1 MTVEQRTEAP
11 PLAAPPAARRAE
23 RPERD
28 PWAGA
33 LGRVLREGRPFLR
46 ARRGVVVRLAGWSAL
61 EFGQTFL
68 GGYGVARALDD
79 GFLAGRPGVGL
90 LWLLVAVA
98 ATLPAGAATRGVF
111 GRLADLV
118 EPFRDGLVRRAVA
131 RALGDALEGPGE
143 ASSGAVSRVTH
154 QSEIARDGWAGTVLA
169 LRSFVFTTA
178 GALAGMAALEP
189 RLLLVVLPPVAV
201 GVALFAATL
210 GPMAARQHAY
220 LTADEA
226 YAGYVGQ
233 TASALRDIA
242 ATGARDEVSA
252 IARDLTLRQAR
263 AARQLARWSAVR
275 IGATALCGRV
285 PPVVLLFAAPW
296 LLDHGLTG
304 GALVGALTYLTQA
317 LAPAVHAL
325 MSVLGTAGGRLVVV
339 LDRFTD
345 PVPPPRPDPVPVARA
360 VPRPSGGGAPR
371 HEAELRGVTFAYG
384 PGARPVVDRLDLRVR
399 RGERVA
405 VVGPS
410 GAGKST
416 LAGLLAAVVAPDEG
430 QVLWSGRPA
439 ASVEAASVRT
449 LLPQRAFVFSASLRD
464 NLRYLRPGATDR
476 EIAET
481 VGALGLGALVDRVG
495 GLDAP
500 VAPGHLSR
508 GERQLVALGRAH
520 LSTAPLVLLDEATSG
535 LDPVTEARVED
546 ALADRART
554 LVVIAHRPGSAR
566 RADRVVVMDGTH
578 VVCGTPAELPALS
591 PFYRE
596 LTGVPGRWPGT
607 GDR

>member
-1 MTVEQRTEAP
+1 M
-11 PLAAPPAARRAE
+11 
-23 RPERD
+23 
-28 PWAGA
+28 
-33 LGRVLREGRPFLR
+33 
-46 ARRGVVVRLAGWSAL
+46 
-61 EFGQTFL
+61 
-68 GGYGVARALDD
+68 
-79 GFLAGRPGVGL
+79 
-90 LWLLVAVA
+90 
-98 ATLPAGAATRGVF
+98 F

-131 RALGDALEGPGE
+131 RALADALEGPGE
-143 ASSGAVSRVTH
+143 ASSGAVSQVTH

-189 RLLLVVLPPVAV
+189 RLLLVVLPPVTV

-252 IARDLTLRQAR
+252 TARDLTLRQAR

-345 PVPPPRPDPVPVARA
+345 PVPPPRPDPVPAARA
-360 VPRPSGGGAPR
+360 VPPPRSGGGAPR

-384 PGARPVVDRLDLRVR
+384 PGARPVVDRLDLCVR

-410 GAGKST
+410 GVGKST
-416 LAGLLAAVVAPDEG
+416 LAGLIAAVVPPDEG

-439 ASVEAASVRT
+439 ASVEAASVRA

-481 VGALGLGALVDRVG
+481 VGALGLDALVDRVG

-508 GERQLVALGRAH
+508 GSGNSSPWGGPISPRPPWSCWTRRPAASTRWRRHGCRTPSRTGRAPW
-520 LSTAPLVLLDEATSG
+520 SS
-535 LDPVTEARVED
+535 
-546 ALADRART
+546 
-554 LVVIAHRPGSAR
+554 
-566 RADRVVVMDGTH
+566 
-578 VVCGTPAELPALS
+578 
-591 PFYRE
+591 
-596 LTGVPGRWPGT
+596 
-607 GDR
+607 